1 MVIEREIGK
10 QVPFEELLEE
20 DRKLL
25 KAARRTMKKAYSP
38 YFNFLV
44 GAAVLTTRDEI
55 ATGTNFET
63 AAGDSTCAER
73 TALLRANS
81 QGYGDRCKTIAVI
94 TRNKDSPTTEISAPC
109 GRCRQMIYEVAQRSG
124 MDVDFKV
131 IMSTTRF
138 DKIVI
143 ATIGELL
150 PLPFG
155 PKDLGIGVGIKD
167 SVTSV

>member
-1 MVIEREIGK
+1 MVIRLIGDQVSFKELSREY
-10 QVPFEELLEE
+10 Q
-20 DRKLL
+20 KLL
-25 KAARRTMKKAYSP
+25 KAARKAFKKAYSP

-73 TALLRANS
+73 AALLKANS
-81 QGYGDRCKTIAVI
+81 QGYGDRCRAIAVI
-94 TRNKDSPTTEISAPC
+94 TRNRDSPTTEISAPC

-124 MDVDFKV
+124 IDADFKI

-155 PKDLGIGVGIKD
+155 PRDLGIGVERKD
-167 SVTSV
+167 PVTSV